1 MSRLNSISFDQI
13 VSGDVKI
20 TKKCGK
26 KTFKIV
32 FNKISDF
39 LLYQVWSNQTPNFNN
54 NRNVLYIKPKDW
66 ITANLPNPPVNNPPF
81 QPTCVMELDFS
92 NRYVF
97 IINKAKIK
105 NDKVVFTVSVK
116 DINLVNPTGNMNL
129 LTEIPQGSFLN
140 VRFDID
146 ITNPTIISIGQYI
159 PPYTY
164 SVQLTPLNNDLN
176 NDLYQVVFYSF
187 IDSLNPTSPVIFQSS
202 LSDPTGSNYIT
213 FTTQTNLNLTACQNY
228 LQSLYNLLSKML
240 SNSGITPTTSYLTLN
255 IDPTDYTKNNI
266 QIAGVLNNG
275 SQNNGV

>member
-116 DINLVNPTGNMNL
+116 DIDLVNPTGNMNL

-146 ITNPTIISIGQYI
+146 TTSQTVISIGVPYI
-159 PPYTY
+159 SFTCY
-164 SVQLTPLNNDLN
+164 VKLTTFK
-176 NDLYQVVFYSF
+176 NDLYQVVFF
-187 IDSLNPTSPVIFQSS
+187 IPDDPNTSSTVIFQS
-202 LSDPTGSNYIT
+202 GSNSTT
-213 FTTQTNLNLTACQNY
+213 FTTQTNLNLTDGQKY
-228 LQSLYNLLSKML
+228 LQSLYTQLAQML
-240 SNSGITPTTSYLTLN
+240 SNPANYLTLN
-255 IDPTDYTKNNI
+255 SDTTDYNQNYIKI
-266 QIAGVLNNG
+266 IGV
-275 SQNNGV
+275 

>member
-66 ITANLPNPPVNNPPF
+66 ITSNLPNPPVNNPPF

-92 NRYVF
+92 NRYLF

-116 DINLVNPTGNMNL
+116 DIDLVNTTGNMNL

-146 ITNPTIISIGQYI
+146 TTNPMVIIIGQYI
-159 PPYTY
+159 PSVFIPA
-164 SVQLTPLNNDLN
+164 VQLKPLNNG
-176 NDLYQVVFYSF
+176 LYQVVF
-187 IDSLNPTSPVIFQSS
+187 ILDLLPTSPVIFQSYT
-202 LSDPTGSNYIT
+202 TGSNYIT
-213 FTTQTNLNLTACQNY
+213 FTTQTKLNLTEAQNY
-228 LQSLYNLLSKML
+228 LQSLYTLLTQML
-240 SNSGITPTTSYLTLN
+240 SNSGITPTNNYLTLN
-255 IDPTDYTKNNI
+255 YDSSDYTQNYI
-266 QIAGVLNNG
+266 QIYGV
-275 SQNNGV
+275 QNNGV

>member
-66 ITANLPNPPVNNPPF
+66 ITSNLPNPPVNNPPF

-146 ITNPTIISIGQYI
+146 AINPTVIYLDTAFPIIVGYVVIISINVTYD
-159 PPYTY
+159 PY
-164 SVQLTPLNNDLN
+164 Q
-176 NDLYQVVFYSF
+176 LYQAAF
-187 IDSLNPTSPVIFQSS
+187 ILNGDIASILNGDSSPTSPVTFQTHSS
-202 LSDPTGSNYIT
+202 NPIVFN
-213 FTTQTNLNLTACQNY
+213 TQTFNNSNDAQTCITALYENLKNIGDDN
-228 LQSLYNLLSKML
+228 
-240 SNSGITPTTSYLTLN
+240 SYL
-255 IDPTDYTKNNI
+255 DEYGF
-266 QIAGVLNNG
+266 IAIMGGTSN
-275 SQNNGV
+275 